1 MPTSLTERTR
11 FLCTMDNPDEEK
23 LPSAPS
29 PSSGDLPDGLV
40 LISSGSEAQ
49 DAVDEDHE
57 EGEIQDED
65 EDEQEQQQQQQ
76 QQQQQELE
84 DISSEEESTIR
95 ERMAALEAMDK
106 KLGMMKKKIANRSI
120 YEGYLDEEDVING
133 KENYCYYYPQHQQS
147 SYRTQ
152 KTYKSSAPAGRED
165 SRHGTSKREKRTS
178 GTKRHAEKP
187 PKEKPVKRSSHR
199 HRKRRKY
206 ASRSPSP
213 AQRRPVSTD
222 SEPETTAV
230 DREYLKIACGI
241 GNSKSGR
248 LPGDRNPLKKKLLLQ
263 AAQKRKSATAGKRT
277 PVAIVSLD
285 SSSSEHDMELEDD
298 EGDGEEEEEEEEL
311 KLRLLALSTKPV
323 VREAGLSDIISELQ
337 IPSPPPPPAIQLQT
351 DPTADDQSA
360 EELRLI
366 ALKTAILKKH
376 ATRCKRRELDNEQPY
391 SPSDDIVLSPVQEMP
406 PPYDPS
412 GVYSDGRDS
421 VELLDDDTDD
431 VQIVEPQYDHIDL
444 VDSDD
449 NGNDMEISPLASPLG
464 GTDRAEQDMEED
476 SQQPIDMELAS
487 SSENSRSGRPSP
499 IGDGRRSGMDQKLL
513 LLHTAGPDSCDSALF
528 HRRGDLVPESPPVT
542 PDSMEEAEAEA
553 LRHLL
558 LTKMR
563 QKQSKRQEQ
572 EAVVRDEMAVP
583 AVRDDALETVPTEAS
598 SPEVPPQREPEVE
611 EEEENEEIVHTA
623 PMTQH
628 DPARPNLITLI
639 DQKQPVRKRRKKSL
653 AIASATD
660 VPAAPVTPASPSP
673 TLPELPT
680 KPAKAAPA
688 LVQAQKLVNN
698 PNKLINLNRSAAP
711 SPPMLPVTAPLR
723 TESPKE
729 LTTVDTFVSRPVPKL
744 VIQLGHSDSDSD
756 VDFGGATT
764 ETGGAVNGTAMAP
777 TARFEEQLDKFLK
790 SVRSKSTPAGTN
802 EAAEGGEEELPHSE
816 RAGSNSGKSLHSIRQ
831 QQASK
836 HAAKKQPTSSSTM
849 ATPTAV
855 KHLSKSAQ
863 LEYMKLV
870 ARMAQLERDKLTR
883 QQTQA
888 PGRRTTDNGSST
900 STRNA
905 VPRDNSVPKVVVAAS
920 EEPVSSKSAAE
931 QRTEPK
937 SGKSPGRRKQSHS
950 GSTPTKVAE
959 AQEPVLD
966 PIERKLQQIRASLPN
981 LTEASRNRLLLT
993 AETQLENHS
1002 DSFLSDLEQHNAT
1015 IIEAQ
1020 QARRELYHIESRI
1033 DLLREKLALLEK
1045 VHERQRVRTRDTL
1058 ANLHTTRKKILS
1070 GRKRS
1075 GELERMCIQIGRA
1088 VKGESYQMPV
1098 GANGR
1103 EVQQQMR
1110 ILIAEMQQL
1119 KSIRKPTLEEFK
1131 VEMIAN
1137 HKRRLANAY
1146 DNEQSEERQQ
1156 VVPEEEQE
1164 EQEEDEEEAEEQE
1177 EEVQSPPVDSAVV
1190 DAEQKCAS
1198 EMSEQTEELCE
1209 AGPQTVPNEEIEQ
1222 EDAEGVQEPSEQL
1235 EQLDMQSIEA
1245 AKEAESD
1252 SKPLEPLSVQTDAPA
1267 AADKDD
1273 QENSATVQAEPQS
1286 EVQMWQEKETVLP
1299 APVPD
1304 QCQMDDTAN
1313 GTDELVVG
1321 EAYRIEKYTSPL
1333 MSLKQSAQN
1342 IPTDG
1347 ILCPYELG
1355 GQCVDRDCKYEHF
1368 NQRAA

>member
-1 MPTSLTERTR
+1 
-11 FLCTMDNPDEEK
+11 MDNPDEEK

-40 LISSGSEAQ
+40 LVSSGSEAQ
-49 DAVDEDHE
+49 DAEDEDHE

-65 EDEQEQQQQQQ
+65 EDEQEQQ

-120 YEGYLDEEDVING
+120 YEGYLDEEDVMNG

-152 KTYKSSAPAGRED
+152 KAYKSSAPAGRED

-206 ASRSPSP
+206 ASRSTSP

-248 LPGDRNPLKKKLLLQ
+248 LPGGRNPLKKKLLLQ

-285 SSSSEHDMELEDD
+285 SSSSEHDMELDDD
-298 EGDGEEEEEEEEL
+298 EGDGEEEEEEEEEEL

-391 SPSDDIVLSPVQEMP
+391 SPSDDIVLSPVREMP

-431 VQIVEPQYDHIDL
+431 VQIVEPQYEHIDL

-499 IGDGRRSGMDQKLL
+499 IGDGRRSGLDQKLL
-513 LLHTAGPDSCDSALF
+513 LLHTTAADTCDSALF

-572 EAVVRDEMAVP
+572 EVVVRDEMALP
-583 AVRDDALETVPTEAS
+583 TVRDEALETVPTEAS
-598 SPEVPPQREPEVE
+598 FHEVPLQREPEVE
-611 EEEENEEIVHTA
+611 EEEEEEIHSA
-623 PMTQH
+623 PKTQQ
-628 DPARPNLITLI
+628 DPARPNLITLV

-660 VPAAPVTPASPSP
+660 VPAAPVTPVSPSP
-673 TLPELPT
+673 TLPEPPP

-688 LVQAQKLVNN
+688 LVQTQKLVNN

-711 SPPMLPVTAPLR
+711 SPPMR

-764 ETGGAVNGTAMAP
+764 ESGGAVNGTAMPP

-790 SVRSKSTPAGTN
+790 SVRSKSTAAGTN

-816 RAGSNSGKSLHSIRQ
+816 RAGANSGKSLHSIRQ
-831 QQASK
+831 QQATK
-836 HAAKKQPTSSSTM
+836 QAAKKQPTSSSTM

-870 ARMAQLERDKLTR
+870 ARMAQLERDKLAR

-888 PGRRTTDNGSST
+888 TVRLTSDNGSSST
-900 STRNA
+900 SDA

-920 EEPVSSKSAAE
+920 AEPVSSKSAAE

-937 SGKSPGRRKQSHS
+937 SGKSPGRRKQAHT
-950 GSTPTKVAE
+950 GSTPTKVADT
-959 AQEPVLD
+959 QEPVLD

-993 AETQLENHS
+993 AETQLETHS

-1020 QARRELYHIESRI
+1020 QARRELYHLESRI

-1088 VKGESYQMPV
+1088 VKGESYH
-1098 GANGR
+1098 
-1103 EVQQQMR
+1103 
-1110 ILIAEMQQL
+1110 
-1119 KSIRKPTLEEFK
+1119 IRKPTLEEFK
-1131 VEMIAN
+1131 EEMIAN
-1137 HKRRLANAY
+1137 HKRRLANAHEMNAY

-1164 EQEEDEEEAEEQE
+1164 EEEEDDEEETKEQQE
-1177 EEVQSPPVDSAVV
+1177 EEVQSPPVDGAVVV

-1198 EMSEQTEELCE
+1198 EVREQTEELCE
-1209 AGPQTVPNEEIEQ
+1209 ADPQTVPNEEIEQ
-1222 EDAEGVQEPSEQL
+1222 EDAEDVQTPSEQL

-1252 SKPLEPLSVQTDAPA
+1252 SKPLEQLSVQTDAPA

-1273 QENSATVQAEPQS
+1273 QVTVLENSATVQAEPQS
-1286 EVQMWQEKETVLP
+1286 DVQMRLEEET
-1299 APVPD
+1299 VPD

-1313 GTDELVVG
+1313 ETEELVVG